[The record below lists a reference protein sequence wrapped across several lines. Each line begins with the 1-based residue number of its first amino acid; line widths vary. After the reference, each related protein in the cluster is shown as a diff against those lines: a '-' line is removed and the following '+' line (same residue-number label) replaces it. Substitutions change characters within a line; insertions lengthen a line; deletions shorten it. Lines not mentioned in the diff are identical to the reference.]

1 MTADTVLP
9 AECASTFQ
17 TNALNPAHAE
27 LAASD
32 AALFSALQGE
42 EKRQR
47 QGVELIPSENYTY
60 AEVLTLLGS
69 VFTNKY
75 SEGYPGR
82 RYYGGQQFTDEI
94 ENIARERACKLF
106 RGEHANVQALSGSA
120 MNQAVYL
127 ALLEPGDTIL
137 AMDLSHGGHLTH
149 GAPVSHMGRL
159 FNFVRYKTEADG
171 SIDYDALRELA
182 LEHKPKLLLC
192 GYSSYPRDL
201 DYARFKAIADEVTAY
216 AMADVSHIGGL
227 IAANVMAN
235 PLDFGFD
242 VLTTTTHKSLRG
254 PRGGL
259 IVCRKFIAARIDKS
273 VFPGMQ
279 GGPHMNQVAATAF
292 TLGQAATPEFQAYGT
307 KVMSNAK
314 ALAEALTNKG
324 VSLITGGTENHLLV
338 IDTMKSFGLDGQVVQ
353 QLLDDVEITTNKQ
366 VIPDDPLPPARPSG
380 IRVGT
385 PAATTRGM
393 DESDMQQI
401 ADWIVRAVAARNDAE
416 RLAVIRTEVMAL
428 CESLPVPGL
437 NE

>member
-1 MTADTVLP
+1 
-9 AECASTFQ
+9 
-17 TNALNPAHAE
+17 
-27 LAASD
+27 
-32 AALFSALQGE
+32 
-42 EKRQR
+42 
-47 QGVELIPSENYTY
+47 
-60 AEVLTLLGS
+60 
-69 VFTNKY
+69 
-75 SEGYPGR
+75 
-82 RYYGGQQFTDEI
+82 
-94 ENIARERACKLF
+94 
-106 RGEHANVQALSGSA
+106 

-259 IVCRKFIAARIDKS
+259 IVCKEFIAARIDKS

-292 TLGQAATPEFQAYGT
+292 TLGQAATPEFQAYGA
-307 KVMSNAK
+307 KVMSNAR
-314 ALAEALTNKG
+314 ALAEALISKG
-324 VSLITGGTENHLLV
+324 VSLVTGGTENHLLV
-338 IDTMKSFGLDGQVVQ
+338 IDTMQSFGLDGQIVQ

-393 DESDMQQI
+393 DESNMQQI
-401 ADWIVRAVAARNDAE
+401 ADWIVRAVAARDDAE
-416 RLAVIRTEVMAL
+416 QLSVIRAEVMEL

-437 NE
+437 SS